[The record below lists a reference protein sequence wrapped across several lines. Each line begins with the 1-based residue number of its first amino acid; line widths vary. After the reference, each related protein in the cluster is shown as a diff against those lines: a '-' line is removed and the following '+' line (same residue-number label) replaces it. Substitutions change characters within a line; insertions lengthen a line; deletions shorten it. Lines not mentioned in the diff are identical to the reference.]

1 MYKDIYTTLEP
12 IMWVWR
18 FVGAYPF
25 VIRGPI
31 GSQQYV
37 LSTYSIMLSLI
48 FLIVTVQY
56 CYKSVDFIN
65 QSATEYS
72 LFLITISVQQV
83 SNVICFFDSVVL
95 KLFFG
100 KKITRSIENIAIQDK
115 KLSKIGCSLNYS
127 QAVRK
132 GRLYIF
138 ILFVFLC
145 FHIHSELVY
154 FNGLSIGCTF
164 NSGAP
169 LLLRI
174 FGNYLAMLQVA
185 NVILFAWLMFHVGL
199 RFQVIN
205 CKIKTCIFDIEMADQ
220 NSSCLLVLRTTAKAH
235 AQLCQAA
242 KIINGM
248 FVLSIVMQIC
258 TENQCVY
265 INCVLSA
272 FIFIT
277 TMLYYIFME
286 LKNTLPF
293 SHAVYYCSVIL
304 IHATTIVIIVQS
316 CNWVHRNVRHRM
328 TFDVLTNFLTMHLL
342 FKAHATVKVLHEF
355 SKENNRFDDDR
366 HLNQIVRIGPN
377 FLEYLKRVF
386 HLFQIHNFSM
396 QILHHNLTFSAWGLF
411 PIDSTLLQSLAEAVT
426 TYLVILIQFDPL
438 VT

>member
-1 MYKDIYTTLEP
+1 MYKDLYNTLEP

-48 FLIVTVQY
+48 FLIVTLQY

-138 ILFVFLC
+138 ILFIFLC

-154 FNGLSIGCTF
+154 FNG
-164 NSGAP
+164 GAP

-185 NVILFAWLMFHVGL
+185 NVILFAWLMFNVGL

-205 CKIKTCIFDIEMADQ
+205 CKIKTCIFDIEWADQ

-242 KIINGM
+242 KIINGT
-248 FVLSIVMQIC
+248 FVLSI
-258 TENQCVY
+258 

-272 FIFIT
+272 FIFTT

-316 CNWVHRNVRHRM
+316 CNWVHRN
-328 TFDVLTNFLTMHLL
+328 
-342 FKAHATVKVLHEF
+342 AHATVKVLHEF
-355 SKENNRFDDDR
+355 SKENNRFDDDK
-366 HLNQIVRIGPN
+366 HLNQI
-377 FLEYLKRVF
+377 
-386 HLFQIHNFSM
+386 IHNFSM